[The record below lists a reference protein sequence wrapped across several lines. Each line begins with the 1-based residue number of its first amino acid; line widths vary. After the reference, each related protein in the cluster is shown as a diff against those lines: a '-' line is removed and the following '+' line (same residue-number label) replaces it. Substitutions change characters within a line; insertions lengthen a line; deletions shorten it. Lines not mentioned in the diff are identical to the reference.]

1 MGQNRVFFPQDTLD
15 RWLSEGTVDLTD
27 RELVFKGYG
36 RRYRIVEAVRVLGEV
51 SGHPDPFD
59 ITGRVKSVSFV
70 TELGAELLETSMIL
84 GDSAFDVVPG
94 FLGTPQGTYEQA
106 RTAGAGAPRP
116 GRKRAAEPQSDEELL
131 WELAVS
137 GRG

>member
-1 MGQNRVFFPQDTLD
+1 MFFPQDTLD
-15 RWLSEGTVDLTD
+15 RWLSQGKADLTH
-27 RELVFKGYG
+27 RELVFKGWG

-51 SGHPDPFD
+51 SGHADPFD
-59 ITGRVKSVSFV
+59 ITGRVKSVSFM
-70 TELGAELLETSMIL
+70 TELGAELLDTSMIL

-94 FLGTPQGTYEQA
+94 FLGTPRGKFAEC

-116 GRKRAAEPQSDEELL
+116 GRKHTHEPESDEELL